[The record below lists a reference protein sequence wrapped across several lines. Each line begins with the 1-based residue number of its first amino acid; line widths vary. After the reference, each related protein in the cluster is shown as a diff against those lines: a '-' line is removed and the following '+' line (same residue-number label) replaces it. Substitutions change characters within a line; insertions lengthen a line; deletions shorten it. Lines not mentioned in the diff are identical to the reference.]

1 MAGSFF
7 YNLLTPFN
15 AVDIPAI
22 TMLTT
27 DLPLVPATN
36 LPLLP
41 NFFAYPG
48 KTLRIELFGRI
59 TTVLTPGNLTWDI
72 YWGSGAAANGVLLAS
87 SAAQALTASQTNV
100 SWMATFD
107 IECRAIGGGSLGLL
121 FATGI
126 ALMNEAVEAPH
137 MLIPATAPVVSAAV
151 DLSASNTV
159 SVQAKRSG
167 STAETMQVH
176 KVKYFEVN

>member
-22 TMLTT
+22 SMLTT
-27 DLPLVPATN
+27 DVALVPVGN

-41 NFFAYPG
+41 NFFSYVG

-59 TTVLTPGNLTWDI
+59 TTVLTPGNITWDI
-72 YWGSGAAANGVLLAS
+72 YWGTGASANGTIIAS
-87 SAAQALTASQTNV
+87 SAAQALSASQTNL
-100 SWMATFD
+100 SWKAEFD
-107 IECRAIGGGSLGLL
+107 IECRAIGGSGLGLL
-121 FATGI
+121 FGSGEVKF
-126 ALMNEAVEAPH
+126 NEAVVTPH
-137 MLIPATAPVVSAAV
+137 MLIPASAPAVSSTL
-151 DLSASNTV
+151 DLTLSNTV

>member
-7 YNLLTPFN
+7 YNLLGPFN
-15 AVDIPAI
+15 AVDIPAV
-22 TMLTT
+22 TLLTT
-27 DLPLVPATN
+27 DLPLVPVTN

-41 NFFAYPG
+41 NFFAYVG
-48 KTLRIELFGRI
+48 KTLRVELAGRM
-59 TTVLTPGNLTWDI
+59 TSAVTPGNLNFDV
-72 YWGSGAAANGVLLAS
+72 YWGNGAAANGVLLAS
-87 SAAQALTASQTNV
+87 SAAQAITASQANMT
-100 SWMATFD
+100 WKAEFD
-107 IECRAIGGGSLGLL
+107 IECRAIGGGALGLL
-121 FATGI
+121 FCTGE
-126 ALMNEAVEAPH
+126 AKFNEAIITPH
-137 MLIPATAPVVSAAV
+137 LLIPATAPVVSAAC